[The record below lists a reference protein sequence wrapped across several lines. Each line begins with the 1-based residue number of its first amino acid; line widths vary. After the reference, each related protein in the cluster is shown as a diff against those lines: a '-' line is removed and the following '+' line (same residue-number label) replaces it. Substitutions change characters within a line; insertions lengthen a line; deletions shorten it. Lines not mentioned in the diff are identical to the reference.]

1 MTKASIFTAAATLAS
16 LAIASPPRGGH
27 HDKPGGPG
35 GYPGHPSKSEAWSI
49 KKFTS
54 LVAFGDSYTDDSRLG
69 YFASHNGSAPPVGWV
84 NPANYKSASG
94 GRPWPQ
100 YVAQYSGAN
109 VYNYAVSGAVCNND
123 VTPRAFGSNG
133 YLFPAV
139 EQYEVPAYI
148 ADSKYVDENGT
159 KFMDNPPDETVYSI
173 FIGTNDLGNYAFIS
187 DSQVPGTNI
196 VNYTDCVFG
205 AIQSV
210 YDNGGRYFVLQNVA
224 PLQLSPQ
231 YGLPGKGGLETTQYW
246 PDKPSNITEISYKMF
261 EYVSL
266 VNAVF
271 KYETPYL
278 TEVEKRFPGAH
289 IAVMDINGLLTD
301 IYNNPSQYLNG
312 SAPLDVTGY
321 ANNVNGSNNT
331 SPDSFMWYDELH
343 PSEQTDRVIAREFV
357 GVVEGGSKWAT
368 YWSG

>member
-1 MTKASIFTAAATLAS
+1 MGQSSGMLARTWIS
-16 LAIASPPRGGH
+16 C
-27 HDKPGGPG
+27 
-35 GYPGHPSKSEAWSI
+35 
-49 KKFTS
+49 F
-54 LVAFGDSYTDDSRLG
+54 LVLI
-69 YFASHNGSAPPVGWV
+69 VLQ
-84 NPANYKSASG
+84 NYKSASG

-289 IAVMDINGLLTD
+289 IAVMDINGLVGASTPPSKSSFSSVQPTT
-301 IYNNPSQYLNG
+301 NNIL
-312 SAPLDVTGY
+312 
-321 ANNVNGSNNT
+321 
-331 SPDSFMWYDELH
+331 F
-343 PSEQTDRVIAREFV
+343 F
-357 GVVEGGSKWAT
+357 
-368 YWSG
+368 